1 MGFAN
6 YDEAGIGM
14 ALENIGEQRAGS
26 LAGCMSVDYI
36 DLSFGRFEGA
46 KIGGE
51 SGLELLGDDLEI
63 LFGQN
68 ALELAQHKR
77 MRREQADGKLR

>member
-1 MGFAN
+1 
-6 YDEAGIGM
+6 M
-14 ALENIGEQRAGS
+14 ALENIGEQCAGG
-26 LAGCMSVDYI
+26 LAGGVGVDYI
-36 DLSFGRFEGA
+36 DLSLGRFERA

-77 MRREQADGKLR
+77 MRREQADRQLR

>member
-1 MGFAN
+1 MGFPN
-6 YDEAGIGM
+6 NDQAGVGM
-14 ALENIGEQRAGS
+14 ALENVGEQCAGS
-26 LAGCMSVDYI
+26 LTSGVSIDYI
-36 DLSFGRFEGA
+36 DLSLGRFERA
-46 KIGGE
+46 QIGGK

>member
-1 MGFAN
+1 MGFPN
-6 YDEAGIGM
+6 NDQAGVGM
-14 ALENIGEQRAGS
+14 ALENVGEQRAGS
-26 LAGCMSVDYI
+26 LTSRVGVNYVN
-36 DLSFGRFEGA
+36 LSFGRFERA
-46 KIGGE
+46 KIRGK

>member
-1 MGFAN
+1 
-6 YDEAGIGM
+6 M
-14 ALENIGEQRAGS
+14 ALENVGEQCAGS
-26 LAGCMSVDYI
+26 LTSRVGVNYVN
-36 DLSFGRFEGA
+36 LSFGRFEGA
-46 KIGGE
+46 KIRSQ

>member
-6 YDEAGIGM
+6 NDQAGVGM

-26 LAGCMSVDYI
+26 LAGSVGVYYI
-36 DLSFGRFEGA
+36 DLSLGRFERA
-46 KIGGE
+46 QIGGK

-68 ALELAQHKR
+68 ALEFAQHKR